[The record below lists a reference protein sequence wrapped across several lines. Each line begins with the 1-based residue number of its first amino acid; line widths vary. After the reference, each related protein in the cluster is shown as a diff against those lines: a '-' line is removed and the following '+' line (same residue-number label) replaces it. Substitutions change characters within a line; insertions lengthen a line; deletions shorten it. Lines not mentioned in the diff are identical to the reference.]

1 MIVRELA
8 ADRVLLL
15 GQEDHADVSAQLAAH
30 WGNEQFARLQPY
42 DTMVFGTIYHDSQF
56 RPVEAELAIH
66 PERGR
71 PYGHRELGPAPE
83 RWEALRAN
91 LAWLGERDPYAGLVV
106 SMHHTGLSQGRY
118 GSIKSGR
125 SGGAA
130 RPMRPD
136 VKVEI
141 DALEAAQREQMQGL
155 GLGAGA
161 GKDTLWI
168 NYRYLQVFD
177 LLSLY
182 FCCDGYRDG
191 ELVEETLDPVP
202 LGYGDAGEVE
212 LRLIPLGGNRVRVS
226 PYPFDVSPLR
236 IAVTGRMMAPRPGAP
251 DRECQHAYWVG
262 ERTPLSWELVR

>member
-1 MIVRELA
+1 MIVRELTGN
-8 ADRVLLL
+8 RVLLL
-15 GQEDHADVSAQLAAH
+15 GQEDHADVSAQFAAH

-56 RPVEAELAIH
+56 RPVEAALAIH

-71 PYGHRELGPAPE
+71 PYGHRELGASPE

-91 LAWLGERDPYAGLVV
+91 LAWLRERDPYAGLVV
-106 SMHHTGLSQGRY
+106 SMHHTGLAQGRY
-118 GSIKSGR
+118 GTIKSGR
-125 SGGAA
+125 SGGAG

-136 VKVEI
+136 VQSEVEQ
-141 DALEAAQREQMQGL
+141 LEAAQREQMQAL
-155 GLGAGA
+155 GLTEGAGQEV
-161 GKDTLWI
+161 LWT

-191 ELVEETLDPVP
+191 ELQEETITPVP
-202 LGYGDAGEVE
+202 LGYGGEDEVE
-212 LRLIPLGGNRVRVS
+212 LQLIPLGGDRVRVT

-236 IAVTGRMMAPRPGAP
+236 IGVAGRTMQPRPGAP
-251 DRECQHAYWVG
+251 DDECRQAYWAG
-262 ERTPLSWELVR
+262 ERTPLTWELVR